1 MLINNKHNVLCK
13 VWLEYRGEPLLG
25 KGGAEILETIGE
37 VESISKAAKKAEMSY
52 RYVWN
57 YLAKLERRLGE
68 PVVKTF
74 KGGSKGGGGATLTEL
89 GKKLLT
95 EYRRAEC
102 YMNVMMGDETCWED
116 IGLKISAR
124 NQLKG
129 TVQRVE
135 KGIITAKVKIKIE
148 APAVITAII
157 SKEAVEELDIK
168 SYDEFKAK
176 YPLKSEG
183 NRYFRNYTGYMEI
196 LSTLVNKELI
206 SEDLVFDLFGSS
218 MWEKLAPIVYG
229 MRKDIG
235 MPRYLENYEV
245 LSKKYPKWAEEN
257 PPKV

>member
-1 MLINNKHNVLCK
+1 MSKPTREDASLFLQ
-13 VWLEYRGEPLLG
+13 LLAVMTQD
-25 KGGAEILETIGE
+25 KNLT
-37 VESISKAAKKAEMSY
+37 KAN
-52 RYVWN
+52 RWI
-57 YLAKLERRLGE
+57 
-68 PVVKTF
+68 F
-74 KGGSKGGGGATLTEL
+74 
-89 GKKLLT
+89 
-95 EYRRAEC
+95 
-102 YMNVMMGDETCWED
+102 
-116 IGLKISAR
+116 
-124 NQLKG
+124 
-129 TVQRVE
+129 
-135 KGIITAKVKIKIE
+135 
-148 APAVITAII
+148 
-157 SKEAVEELDIK
+157 EELDIK

-245 LSKKYPKWAEEN
+245 LAKKYPKWAEEN